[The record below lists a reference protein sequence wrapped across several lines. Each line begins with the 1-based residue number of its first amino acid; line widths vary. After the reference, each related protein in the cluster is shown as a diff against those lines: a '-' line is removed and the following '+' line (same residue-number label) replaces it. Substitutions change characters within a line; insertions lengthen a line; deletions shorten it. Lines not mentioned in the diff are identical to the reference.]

1 MANLASGRESSRLV
15 IRVCGAVVVLLVT
28 GITVRGNVYVVIVH
42 VALDAG
48 HGRVRPSKGETRLTV
63 IEGCGDPRRR
73 VVADLALLWK
83 PCLRMIGVVGLVVVR
98 QVTGDTR
105 GVRQFVISIEVTLR
119 ALHRCM
125 SAGQRK
131 ASTIMV
137 ELRSRPRNCGV
148 TDRTIGRES
157 SLPMIGVSGAV
168 VILHVASTAS
178 DTAQVV
184 VAVDVTLRA
193 LQRCVPSGQR
203 KSHQAMVESC
213 RLPGIGSVASLAGLW
228 QVQSHVVRVRRPA
241 EIRQV
246 ASDAIR
252 GRAFE
257 FSSDVASRAV
267 EGDVHPRQ
275 RKPCVFQVIKLHSK
289 PIVHAV
295 ALLARGGKTRG
306 NVAGAG
312 RVLIVDSVA
321 GIALRS

>member
-1 MANLASGRESSRLV
+1 VANLASGRESSRLV

-73 VVADLALLWK
+73 VVADFALLWK

-131 ASTIMV
+131 ASTIVV

-178 DTAQVV
+178 ATAQVV

-203 KSHQAMVESC
+203 KSHQVVIERG
-213 RLPGIGSVASLAGLW
+213 RLPRTRVVAGLAGLGKIEGYM
-228 QVQSHVVRVRRPA
+228 VGVGGLSVGG
-241 EIRQV
+241 QV
-246 ASDAIR
+246 ATDAVGRRSLELSPEMAGHAIQR
-252 GRAFE
+252 GM
-257 FSSDVASRAV
+257 
-267 EGDVHPRQ
+267 HPGQ
-275 RKPCVFQVIKLHSK
+275 CKPRELQMIKLHAK
-289 PIVHAV
+289 PVIHAV
-295 ALLARGGKTRG
+295 ALFARCGEARLH
-306 NVAGAG
+306 VAGAG
-312 RVLIVDSVA
+312 RPLVLGRMA